1 MSWGEFY
8 KSIQEAYHIEDEA
21 TVIKIPV
28 GNIIEISS
36 EELVFKNSDGETEKI
51 NLDECAKNYDLVQ
64 GISPE
69 QREGRLK
76 CIGGRCFPFF
86 EFFTPTHHTR
96 FYISLKKTAFTRF
109 LDESLI
115 ISFSIASS
123 LSSPR
128 ESRWSCLRALSLKEA
143 VRINSPIPTCIFIKR

>member
-1 MSWGEFY
+1 MSWDEFY

-21 TVIKIPV
+21 TVIKIPFE
-28 GNIIEISS
+28 NIIEITA

-51 NLDECAKNYDLVQ
+51 NLDECAKNYDLAQ

-69 QREGRLK
+69 QREGKLK

-96 FYISLKKTAFTRF
+96 FYIPLKKTAFTRF
-109 LDESLI
+109 LKKIGRNPYAKEYSEFYAFQKKLNALGFTSLD
-115 ISFSIASS
+115 
-123 LSSPR
+123 L
-128 ESRWSCLRALSLKEA
+128 
-143 VRINSPIPTCIFIKR
+143 T